1 MLKGVGISDGI
12 GLGKVVLLKNEEI
25 KPEKVRIDDVESEKK
40 ILYNAIHLVEKETE
54 ELVNQ
59 LSGTEKDIIQA
70 YLMILQDPTLVQSSI
85 DIIEQEKCNAAYA
98 TEKGFNS
105 IIQMFEEMDDP
116 YMAARSRDIAD
127 MKKKVIAKILNKKE
141 INLAQLPK
149 DSILVTKELTT
160 SDTAKLNL
168 KNIAG
173 IVTEIG
179 GINSHMAIMAR
190 TYEIPAI
197 VGIKQVMQLMSD
209 NDFVAINGTTGE
221 IFVNPSKEEYM
232 KLERLKENLKLEK
245 GQLEKYKSQLSVTK
259 DGHHVEVLANIGN
272 VKDIELVINNTAE
285 GVRFI

>member
-25 KPEKVRIDDVESEKK
+25 KPEKVRIEDVELEKK

-59 LSGTEKDIIQA
+59 LSGTEKEIIQA

-85 DIIEQEKCNAAYA
+85 EIIKQEKCNAAYA

>member
-25 KPEKVRIDDVESEKK
+25 KPEKVRIEDVESEKK

-59 LSGTEKDIIQA
+59 LSGTEKEIIQA
-70 YLMILQDPTLVQSSI
+70 YLMILQDPTLVQRSI

-190 TYEIPAI
+190 TYEIPVI

>member
-25 KPEKVRIDDVESEKK
+25 KPEKVRIEDVESEKK

-59 LSGTEKDIIQA
+59 LSGTEKEIIQA
-70 YLMILQDPTLVQSSI
+70 YLMILQDPTLVQRSI